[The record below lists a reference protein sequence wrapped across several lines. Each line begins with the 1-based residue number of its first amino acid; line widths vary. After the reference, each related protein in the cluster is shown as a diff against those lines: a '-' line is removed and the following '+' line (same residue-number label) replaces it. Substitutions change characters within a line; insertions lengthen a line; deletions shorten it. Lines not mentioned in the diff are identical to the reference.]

1 LSPANGVF
9 FKSLFS
15 SSPVSSSLGVEGGS
29 KTVAKSRIAGERSPY
44 PALNVNSPRQKLPPH
59 ILITYES
66 LEPKRLLAIPTPL
79 ISLVNAAFVAKM
91 RTVPGESAL
100 GRDMSTSAILTR
112 C

>member
-1 LSPANGVF
+1 MSPANGVF
-9 FKSLFS
+9 FKSLFAS
-15 SSPVSSSLGVEGGS
+15 SVCVEGGS
-29 KTVAKSRIAGERSPY
+29 KTVARGERSLY
-44 PALNVNSPRQKLPPH
+44 PALNVNFPRQKLPPH

-100 GRDMSTSAILTR
+100 ARDMSTPAILTR

>member
-15 SSPVSSSLGVEGGS
+15 SSLCVEGGS
-29 KTVAKSRIAGERSPY
+29 KTVAKSRIAGERSLY

-100 GRDMSTSAILTR
+100 ARDLFTPAILTR